1 MNREA
6 ITEAINNTTL
16 VCCTKIA
23 AQVKQPQYIPFFEV
37 YTYSL
42 LARYF
47 DLTERRIRNAYTSN
61 RKLFEDN
68 CVTMSGKE
76 IAMVA
81 RDTKPLGISYG
92 YLCEFPNGVVIQ
104 VACTRNMVFNSRA
117 LLIFAHLLRA
127 ESLTAQKIN
136 DALNNE
142 DFVENNKSLA
152 RMKPWFLANHIEAE
166 HDNVVMNQSVLCPYA
181 TNTVSQEELEEE
193 EVAEKVLEG
202 QLIIPEIEKT
212 VLDTTSQISE
222 ERHDKKISNKYFVA
236 KKCAVV
242 SKKGKNLTI
251 YNSLSEAAEK
261 LKVSIDGISRCCSG
275 KQKTV
280 RSRNGK
286 KYMFRF
292 VA

>member
-6 ITEAINNTTL
+6 ITEAVNNTTL

-47 DLTERRIRNAYTSN
+47 DLTERRIKNAYTPN

-127 ESLTAQKIN
+127 ESLTARKIN
-136 DALNNE
+136 DALNSE
-142 DFVENNKSLA
+142 DFVKNNKSLP

-166 HDNVVMNQSVLCPYA
+166 HDNVVINQSVLCPYA
-181 TNTVSQEELEEE
+181 SNHGVSEEIAEVEEKAGTE
-193 EVAEKVLEG
+193 VLEG
-202 QLIIPEIEKT
+202 QMTVPGLEDIEPAEAVVPEPEKKPGT
-212 VLDTTSQISE
+212 P
-222 ERHDKKISNKYFVA
+222 YFVA
-236 KKCAVV
+236 KKCARVDRR
-242 SKKGKNLTI
+242 GKDLEV
-251 YNSLSEAAEK
+251 YNSLSEAAK
-261 LKVSIDGISRCCSG
+261 KFRVSVGGISRCCLG

-280 RSRNGK
+280 KGRNGK
-286 KYMFRF
+286 KYAFRF